1 MYPGAPLTQ
10 NIAPKLLRRHKPDTS
25 GRSNTAMPTTGTP
38 VMHNLLETPIALLAG
53 LLTIASPCIL
63 PVMPILLGTSVERPD
78 RVRPLFIIAGFILTF
93 ASFALLLGA
102 VSSTVHVAQQAL
114 RDTAIALLALS
125 GLLRLWPRPY
135 DWLMAQLQ
143 EPLQRMGAAVSPGAR
158 AASGNTGGFVL
169 GMSLGAVW
177 TPCAGPVLASILV
190 LVVKAQDLGW
200 SALLL
205 GLYAVGAAIP
215 MLAIIYGGQYMTHRV
230 RLLARHA
237 YRLQQVFGVLVMLTA
252 LAIYLQYDVL
262 VYARIA
268 ALFPSLKGL

>member
-1 MYPGAPLTQ
+1 
-10 NIAPKLLRRHKPDTS
+10 
-25 GRSNTAMPTTGTP
+25 
-38 VMHNLLETPIALLAG
+38 MHSTFETPLALLAG
-53 LLTIASPCIL
+53 LLTIASPCVL
-63 PVMPILLGTSVERPD
+63 PVMPILLGTSVERPS
-78 RVRPLFIIAGFILTF
+78 RVRPLFIVAGFILTF

-102 VSSTVHVAQQAL
+102 VSSTVHVAQQVL
-114 RDTAIALLALS
+114 RNTGIALLALS

-135 DWLMAQLQ
+135 DWLVAQLQ
-143 EPLQRMGAAVSPGAR
+143 TPLARIGAAIAPGMHAGG
-158 AASGNTGGFVL
+158 ADAGSNAGGFVL

-205 GLYAVGAAIP
+205 TLYAIGAAIP
-215 MLAIIYGGQYMTHRV
+215 MLAIIYGGHYVTQRV
-230 RLLARHA
+230 RVVARHTQL
-237 YRLQQVFGVLVMLTA
+237 LQQIFGVLVMLTA

-268 ALFPSLKGL
+268 AIFPSLKGL

>member
-1 MYPGAPLTQ
+1 
-10 NIAPKLLRRHKPDTS
+10 
-25 GRSNTAMPTTGTP
+25 
-38 VMHNLLETPIALLAG
+38 MHSPFETPLALLAG

-63 PVMPILLGTSVERPD
+63 PVMPILLGTSVERPS
-78 RVRPLFIIAGFILTF
+78 RVRPLFIVAGFILTF
-93 ASFALLLGA
+93 ASFAMLLGA

-114 RDTAIALLALS
+114 RNTGIALLALS

-135 DWLMAQLQ
+135 DWLVAQLQ
-143 EPLQRMGAAVSPGAR
+143 APLARIGTAISPGVQAG
-158 AASGNTGGFVL
+158 SGNAGGFLL

-205 GLYAVGAAIP
+205 ISYAIGAAIP
-215 MLAIIYGGQYMTHRV
+215 MLAIIYGGHYVTQRV
-230 RLLARHA
+230 RVVSRHA
-237 YRLQQVFGVLVMLTA
+237 QLLQQIFGVLVMLTA

-262 VYARIA
+262 VYAWISSI
-268 ALFPSLKGL
+268 FPSFKGL